1 MDVEPHAPDVV
12 AEDVVVVAFAAWL
25 DHAQVGH
32 RQVAWLIT
40 VHLVKVLSCLSIIQ
54 KGTFFPQRTRLLYKG
69 KPMFYISCPCYCY
82 KVKLKWYTSVVFDLI
97 SFSRL
102 IEYNKLDALF

>member
-54 KGTFFPQRTRLLYKG
+54 KGTFFPQRTRGITLFVNIMILQLLG
-69 KPMFYISCPCYCY
+69 NLWC
-82 KVKLKWYTSVVFDLI
+82 
-97 SFSRL
+97 
-102 IEYNKLDALF
+102 

>member
-32 RQVAWLIT
+32 WQVAWLIT

-54 KGTFFPQRTRLLYKG
+54 KGTFFPREHAYFIRENQC
-69 KPMFYISCPCYCY
+69 S
-82 KVKLKWYTSVVFDLI
+82 TSVARVIATKSSSSGTLQLCLI
-97 SFSRL
+97 
-102 IEYNKLDALF
+102 